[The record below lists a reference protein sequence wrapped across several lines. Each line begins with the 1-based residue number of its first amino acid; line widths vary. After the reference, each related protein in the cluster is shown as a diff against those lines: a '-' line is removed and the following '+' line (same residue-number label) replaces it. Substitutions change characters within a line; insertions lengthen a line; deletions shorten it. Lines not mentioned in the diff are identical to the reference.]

1 MTKKSVGITRGVI
14 LVVSIASV
22 ILLAFLL
29 RSLDWNLIQQTGPLY
44 LGIILLLSVFSIVLY
59 TLEVYILLRAGGFG
73 VSLWQTYL
81 VLTSSMSANY
91 VTPVKVGIPLRIYLY
106 RYFLQIPAG
115 MGTALIAIETL
126 LGMTV
131 PSILSIVGIVTLFP
145 EIGLTVPVVL
155 LIVLLSG
162 LGMILLIKPQQINL
176 VLGKYLSAKA
186 TQRITKFINNL
197 HTGLRTISGW
207 NLMKVIAVLLLS
219 FVVTSARM
227 YFILQM
233 LGRQLSF
240 WEIFCTRVISV
251 TAGSASM
258 IPMGL
263 GIRDASV
270 TFLLVKLG
278 TPNNIALSVAAIER
292 LFSPGFPLLLG
303 IISANILGVSEVT
316 KHPDNI
322 AATEEE
328 TFDDQAT

>member
-1 MTKKSVGITRGVI
+1 MGITGGVI
-14 LVVSIASV
+14 LTVSIASLV
-22 ILLAFLL
+22 LLAFML
-29 RSLDWNLIQQTGPLY
+29 RGLDWDLIRQTGPLY

-59 TLEVYILLRAGGFG
+59 TLEVYILLHAGGFG
-73 VSLWQTYL
+73 VSFWQTYL
-81 VLTSSMSANY
+81 VLTSSMSTNY

-106 RYFLQIPAG
+106 RYFLQIPVG

-126 LGMTV
+126 LGMIV
-131 PSILSIVGIVTLFP
+131 PLMLAIVGIVTLFP
-145 EIGLTVPVVL
+145 NIGLTMPTVL
-155 LIVLLSG
+155 MIVLLSG

-176 VLGKYLSAKA
+176 VFGRYLSVKA

-207 NLMKVIAVLLLS
+207 DLMKVIVILLLS
-219 FVVTSARM
+219 FAVTSARM

-233 LGRQLSF
+233 LGHQLSF
-240 WEIFCTRVISV
+240 WETFCTRVISV

-263 GIRDASV
+263 GVRDASV

-278 TPNNIALSVAAIER
+278 IPNNIALSVAAIER

-303 IISANILGVSEVT
+303 IISGNILGVSEIIKCPDSNATT
-316 KHPDNI
+316 K
-322 AATEEE
+322 EE
-328 TFDDQAT
+328 TFDDQAA